1 MGVKFQLSK
10 PYKARNNITNL
21 VDVKFLHSTH
31 LMAPTEKQDQY
42 NRFKTKIINGGFENG
57 TSNWTASGGSFT
69 VSTTG
74 GDFRSGLRGGVFDAS
89 AASQTLTSSANTL
102 SPGNNQV
109 SCWFKTTATDYKFGI
124 YDGTNVIVEQTIP
137 ATTVFQK
144 MVLNYAMSASGQ
156 MRARITS
163 QSNAAA
169 LYIDDCFAGEADNVA
184 TGSFA
189 SDYQSYTPGTNVTTN
204 TTTSGKWRRVGDSL
218 ELEIGID
225 WSGAPSAFSQMQL
238 DIPTGLTIDSNKILS
253 TTSQKEPLCVGSI
266 FDPAGGTTRYIVE
279 GTYLDADSI
288 RLRYAATTGSIVY
301 QNADISNTT
310 PFSIGN
316 GSYVRLKCGGIPITG
331 WGSQS
336 VFDPNIAPAY
346 WSGYHAADCNWS
358 STSTSYSDVSAGD
371 ASCTFT
377 QVINNNFGTVS
388 SYQISSNNAPGIVFT
403 PTRSGVYELCADISG
418 YGPATAIL
426 RQGYQL

>member
-1 MGVKFQLSK
+1 
-10 PYKARNNITNL
+10 
-21 VDVKFLHSTH
+21 
-31 LMAPTEKQDQY
+31 
-42 NRFKTKIINGGFENG
+42 
-57 TSNWTASGGSFT
+57 
-69 VSTTG
+69 
-74 GDFRSGLRGGVFDAS
+74 
-89 AASQTLTSSANTL
+89 
-102 SPGNNQV
+102 
-109 SCWFKTTATDYKFGI
+109 
-124 YDGTNVIVEQTIP
+124 
-137 ATTVFQK
+137 
-144 MVLNYAMSASGQ
+144 
-156 MRARITS
+156 
-163 QSNAAA
+163 
-169 LYIDDCFAGEADNVA
+169 
-184 TGSFA
+184 
-189 SDYQSYTPGTNVTTN
+189 
-204 TTTSGKWRRVGDSL
+204 
-218 ELEIGID
+218 
-225 WSGAPSAFSQMQL
+225 MQL

-426 RQGYQL
+426 RQGYQLYDGTSVIGQIEWQTETTAQVVDTHKVCGFVNASSISSKTYYLRVLTGSGTITIGAPSGSSLGAVYWTIKQLSAVATAPLLVGNLTSNANRSERMDSASVVGTAGTISSQSGSWITTGRTSAGIYPITFASGYYSSAPRCVVSLTDNTNGFIRFLGTPSNTGGSVVITNVADSAFSNIIKLIAFPKSLPVWKMPYPD